1 MKLRTLLGIKKKK
14 PIMEKSLGMPLHKFI
29 RLLSSRIKH
38 ESTYFG
44 VRALKNPLDFWM
56 YQEIVFDVKPDVV
69 IEIGTC
75 YGGSTLALAHLQD
88 LIGRGRIIGLDID
101 HSFVPQVVK
110 DHPRITFITTD
121 ACDSF
126 DTVKKLID
134 ENETVLIIE
143 DSSHTYENTLNI
155 LRTYHSL
162 VTVGSFFIVEDS
174 ILNHG
179 IPSGVKPG
187 PYEAIEQFMEENNDF
202 EIDRSKEA
210 FVVTCNPKGYLKKVR

>member
-1 MKLRTLLGIKKKK
+1 MSLR
-14 PIMEKSLGMPLHKFI
+14 KFI
-29 RLLSSRIKH
+29 RLLSHRMKH

-44 VRALKNPLDFWM
+44 IRALKNPLDFWM
-56 YQEIVFDVKPDVV
+56 YQEIIFDIKPDVI

-88 LIGRGRIIGLDID
+88 LIGRGRVIGLDIA
-101 HSFVPQVVK
+101 HSLVPQIVK
-110 DHPRITFITTD
+110 DHPRITFITVD
-121 ACDSF
+121 ACESF
-126 DTVKKLID
+126 DMVKDLINN
-134 ENETVLIIE
+134 NETFLIIE
-143 DSSHTYENTLNI
+143 DNDHTYENTLNV

-187 PYEAIEQFMEENNDF
+187 SYEAIEQFMIENNDF

-210 FVVTCNPKGYLKKVR
+210 FLVTGNPKGYLKKVR

>member
-1 MKLRTLLGIKKKK
+1 MKLRTLLGIKKKI
-14 PIMEKSLGMPLHKFI
+14 PIMEKSLGMPLRKFI
-29 RLLSSRIKH
+29 RHLSHRMKH

-56 YQEIVFDVKPDVV
+56 YQEIIFDVKPDVV
-69 IEIGTC
+69 IEVGTC
-75 YGGSTLALAHLQD
+75 YGGGTLALAHLQD
-88 LIGRGRIIGLDID
+88 LIGRGRIIGLDIN
-101 HSFVPQVVK
+101 HSLVPQVVK
-110 DHPRITFITTD
+110 DHPRITFITAD

-126 DTVKKLID
+126 DTVKDLIN

-143 DSSHTYENTLNI
+143 DSAHTYENTLNV

-162 VTVGSFFIVEDS
+162 VTVRSFFIVEDS

-187 PYEAIEQFMEENNDF
+187 PYEAIEQFMTENNDF

-210 FVVTCNPKGYLKKVR
+210 FLVTCNPKGYLKKVR